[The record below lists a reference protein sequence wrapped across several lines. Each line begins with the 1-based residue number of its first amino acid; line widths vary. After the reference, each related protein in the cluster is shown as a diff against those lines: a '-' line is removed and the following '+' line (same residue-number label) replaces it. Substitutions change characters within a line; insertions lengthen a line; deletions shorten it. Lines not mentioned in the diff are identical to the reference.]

1 MSIDVSFVMREIGE
15 RVTRSIMMNFREGGR
30 PVKWKPSQRSKIA
43 HISKKDGKS
52 RLGKTLIDTGKLMRS
67 IHYKFDKQTVTV
79 GTNIV
84 YASTHQ
90 FGAKKSVLQS
100 VKSHQRKITQAFGRP
115 IKAKMVNVSAHKRN
129 ITINIE
135 ARPFMMLQDS
145 DKQYITD
152 LAKKFIQG
160 SL

>member
-1 MSIDVSFVMREIGE
+1 MREIGE

-30 PVKWKPSQRSKIA
+30 PVKWKPSQRSKNA

-79 GTNIV
+79 GTNIA

-90 FGAKKSVLQS
+90 FGAKKNIV
-100 VKSHQRKITQAFGRP
+100 RKITQAFGRP

-129 ITINIE
+129 MTINIE
-135 ARPFMMLQDS
+135 ARPFLMLQDS

-152 LAKKFIQG
+152 LAKKYIVG
-160 SL
+160 NL